1 MHPTLRGL
9 TSKVPGVSTS
19 PSNLSQADTPY
30 THNNDMPATTADSS
44 RLQDLGY
51 KQELAREWS
60 LLHNF
65 GVSFSIISM
74 ITGITTLMQYGLT
87 TGGPAVVSIG
97 WMVVCFFTMFVGL
110 GMAEITSAI
119 PTSGGELGCGF
130 VCSFVCCVRGSRAL
144 LIVNGR
150 RDRSHCCEALFD

>member
-1 MHPTLRGL
+1 MRPTLRDL
-9 TSKVPGVSTS
+9 ASKVPGIGVSTS
-19 PSNLSQADTPY
+19 PSNLSQAE
-30 THNNDMPATTADSS
+30 NSSNMPTTADSS

-74 ITGITTLMQYGLT
+74 ITGITTLMEYGLT

-119 PTSGGELGCGF
+119 PTSGGEF
-130 VCSFVCCVRGSRAL
+130 VQCVSRGRCVRMAG
-144 LIVNGR
+144 N
-150 RDRSHCCEALFD
+150 

>member
-1 MHPTLRGL
+1 MRPTLRAL
-9 TSKVPGVSTS
+9 TSKVPGISTS
-19 PSNLSQADTPY
+19 PSNLSQTDTPY
-30 THNNDMPATTADSS
+30 STDPAMPTTADSS

-51 KQELAREWS
+51 EQELAREWS
-60 LLHNF
+60 LLQNF

-97 WMVVCFFTMFVGL
+97 WIVVCFFTMFVGL

-119 PTSGGELGCGF
+119 PTSGGEWT
-130 VCSFVCCVRGSRAL
+130 
-144 LIVNGR
+144 
-150 RDRSHCCEALFD
+150 